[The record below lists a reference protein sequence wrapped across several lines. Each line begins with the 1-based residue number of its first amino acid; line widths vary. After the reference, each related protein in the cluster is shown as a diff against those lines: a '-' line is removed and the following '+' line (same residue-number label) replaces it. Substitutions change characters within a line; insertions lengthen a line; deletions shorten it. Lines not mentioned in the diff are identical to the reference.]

1 MFGHRSIYILFL
13 GIILWCGQAIAAP
26 AHVAVL
32 GWGSL
37 IGNPGDLGI
46 YGQFVSGGPTLP
58 VAFTR
63 ISQDGRLTLVVDPKS
78 DSNQRKPSN
87 VDYPGMD
94 VQTQYL
100 LIKDNNGLNFDKV
113 IGELRK
119 REGTKSDY
127 IDYVN
132 RAARKFRIN
141 QINAFTGEQV
151 TVEGTYS
158 IDRNGEIDID
168 GGGAL
173 RRELTPYLKGIIQW
187 VHQMDFKGAVWTGL
201 QRNFAAKSGSSYSL
215 ANAKIYLRSLDPTQR
230 AKALEYIQNAP
241 VKTPHGNILLAY
253 LNEMDGNLVP
263 SNDNLNIQVA
273 NDNPRAYRA
282 SPEILAILN
291 EAKRLRKIGNAAYI
305 TNVIAYGGAE
315 AADVILIQDGAVG
328 KVLKVFVNQS
338 NLNDMQTD
346 SDKAFIHRLNQM
358 AKDRQ
363 VVIPKII
370 VAEDAFIV
378 SQNVIEI
385 QEKAKGKLMKEV
397 IRDMGNMTD
406 QEIKEMLTAIG
417 EQYGALDKI
426 LTENN
431 RSLIR
436 HNDDK
441 SDNLFY
447 DKATQRISWI
457 DIEGISKQDKAGRGI
472 NQSRDEFSS
481 PEFWNALKNLLEGG
495 RPRNIKPD
503 DYNDGKFWF
512 TDYWPS
518 EYAENFYEDFSPA
531 KINQLKG
538 ILSGQDWDQY
548 TSHEASSDIQKIIS
562 LAPRVH
568 LIADSFLNGYLKIY
582 PENSANIERYK
593 SKDSFYNLFQA
604 IPQLKALLQE
614 YERAEHNRGQR
625 RYRGMP

>member
-1 MFGHRSIYILFL
+1 MFKYRSIYVLFL
-13 GIILWCGQAIAAP
+13 SAILWCGQVIAAP

-37 IGNPGDLGI
+37 ITNPGDLGI
-46 YGQFVSGGPTLP
+46 YGQFVPGGPTLP

-78 DSNQRKPSN
+78 DSVQRKPSN

-100 LIKDNNGLNFDKV
+100 LIKDNNRLNFDKV

-141 QINAFTGEQV
+141 QISAFTGEQV
-151 TVEGTYS
+151 TVNGTYS
-158 IDRNGEIDID
+158 IDQNGQIDID
-168 GGGAL
+168 GDGKL
-173 RRELTPYLKGIIQW
+173 RRELTPYLKGIIGW
-187 VHQMDFKGAVWTGL
+187 VHQMNFKGAVWTGL
-201 QRNFAAKSGSSYSL
+201 QRNFGAKTGQSYSL
-215 ANAKIYLRSLDPTQR
+215 DNAKMHLDSLSPQQR
-230 AKALEYIQNAP
+230 VNALEYIQNAP
-241 VKTPHGNILLAY
+241 VKTPHGNILLAH
-253 LNEMDGNLVP
+253 LREMDGNSVP
-263 SNDNLNIQVA
+263 IQVA
-273 NDNPRAYRA
+273 NDNPGAYRA
-282 SPEILAILN
+282 SPEMLSILN

-328 KVLKVFVNQS
+328 KVLKVFANQS

-346 SDKAFIHRLNQM
+346 SDKTFIHRLNQM

-406 QEIKEMLTAIG
+406 QEVKEMLTAIG

-431 RSLIR
+431 RSLIT

-472 NQSRDEFSS
+472 NQSRDGFSS

-518 EYAENFYEDFSPA
+518 EYSENFYEDFSPA
-531 KINQLKG
+531 KINQLKA
-538 ILSGQDWDQY
+538 ILSGQDWGNYISDN
-548 TSHEASSDIQKIIS
+548 ASSDIQKIIS
-562 LAPRVH
+562 LAPRVR

-593 SKDSFYNLFQA
+593 SKDSFYNLYQA

-614 YERAEHNRGQR
+614 YNSANQNRGQR
-625 RYRGMP
+625 GYRRMP

>member
-1 MFGHRSIYILFL
+1 MFKYQSIYVLFL
-13 GIILWCGQAIAAP
+13 SAILWCGQVIAAP

-37 IGNPGDLGI
+37 ITNPGDLGI
-46 YGQFVSGGPTLP
+46 YGQFVPGGPTLP

-78 DSNQRKPSN
+78 DSVQRKPSN
-87 VDYPGMD
+87 VNYPGMD

-141 QINAFTGEQV
+141 QISAFTGEQV
-151 TVEGTYS
+151 TVNGTYS
-158 IDRNGEIDID
+158 IDQNGQIDID
-168 GGGAL
+168 GDGKL
-173 RRELTPYLKGIIQW
+173 RRELTPYLKGIIGW
-187 VHQMDFKGAVWTGL
+187 VHQMNFKGAVWTGL
-201 QRNFAAKSGSSYSL
+201 QRNFGAKTGQSYSL
-215 ANAKIYLRSLDPTQR
+215 DNAKMHLDSLSPQQR
-230 AKALEYIQNAP
+230 VNALEYIQNAP

-253 LNEMDGNLVP
+253 LREMDGNSVP
-263 SNDNLNIQVA
+263 IQVA
-273 NDNPRAYRA
+273 NDNPGAYRA
-282 SPEILAILN
+282 SPEMLSILN

-328 KVLKVFVNQS
+328 KVLKVFANQS

-346 SDKAFIHRLNQM
+346 SDKTFIHRLNQM

-406 QEIKEMLTAIG
+406 QEVKEMLTAIG

-431 RSLIR
+431 RSLIT

-472 NQSRDEFSS
+472 NQSRDGFSS

-518 EYAENFYEDFSPA
+518 EYSENFYEDFSPA
-531 KINQLKG
+531 KINLLKA
-538 ILSGQDWDQY
+538 ILSGQDWGNYISDN
-548 TSHEASSDIQKIIS
+548 ASSDIQKIIS
-562 LAPRVH
+562 LAPRVR

-593 SKDSFYNLFQA
+593 
-604 IPQLKALLQE
+604 
-614 YERAEHNRGQR
+614 
-625 RYRGMP
+625 